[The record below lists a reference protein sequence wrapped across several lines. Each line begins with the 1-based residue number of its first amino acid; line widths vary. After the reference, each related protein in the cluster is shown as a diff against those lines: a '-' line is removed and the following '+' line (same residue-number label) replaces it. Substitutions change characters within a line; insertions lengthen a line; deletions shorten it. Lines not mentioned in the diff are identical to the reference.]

1 MLSTKTIFFFIAMLT
16 TTLTAMAQDSTAQK
30 RLTGFVM
37 TEVNHG
43 YRHENEH
50 PSVVDFPHI
59 QGSAT
64 LSIGRGWTVVAEVE
78 YERLRYDGEWDNNF
92 RGNYTTNKLY
102 VSKHYSEELNFKA
115 GIIDIPVGTTN
126 SGGPALT
133 IYDPLSESTL
143 MPMTWHEGGAALWG
157 RHGITHYEVGGY
169 VYSALPLKRSRLLG
183 FATRLGIEP
192 LDGLDLSASFFYGSN
207 REGMVQRWNPNLV
220 EYDHLYHAAFDFA
233 YLAHGW
239 TIDGQMLASN
249 AHGYKAAG
257 IEVGYDIA
265 QMTGLQNFSIIPFT
279 RYDGIFH
286 VEGVSANKWTFG
298 LNTCLPLGF
307 TFKAEGA
314 WKNPSND
321 KHSTMGDIS
330 IGWQKNF

>member
-1 MLSTKTIFFFIAMLT
+1 MTVSTTR
-16 TTLTAMAQDSTAQK
+16 AQDSTAQK
-30 RLTGFVM
+30 RFTGYVM
-37 TEVNHG
+37 TELNQG

-64 LSIGRGWTVVAEVE
+64 LSLGRGWQIVAEVE
-78 YERLRYDGEWDNNF
+78 YERMRFDGEWGNNF
-92 RGNYTTNKLY
+92 RENYTTNKLY
-102 VSKHYSEELNFKA
+102 VSKHYSEALNIKA

-157 RHGITHYEVGGY
+157 RKGVVHYEVGGY
-169 VYSALPLKRSRLLG
+169 VYSALPLKHSRLLG
-183 FATRLGIEP
+183 LATRVGIEP
-192 LDGLDLSASFFYGSN
+192 VDGLDLSVSAFYGSN
-207 REGMVQRWNPNLV
+207 KEGMVQRWNPYLV
-220 EYDHLYHAAFDFA
+220 EYNHLYHAAFDFA

-239 TIDGQMLASN
+239 TIDGQMLTSN

-257 IEVGYDIA
+257 IELGYDIA
-265 QMTGLQNFSIIPFT
+265 QLSHIKNFSIIPFT

-298 LNTCLPLGF
+298 LNTSLPLGF
-307 TFKAEGA
+307 TFKVEGA

-321 KHSTMGDIS
+321 KHTTMGDIS